1 MKTIK
6 NLLLGLT
13 VAAMM
18 PAAAEAQNCADFF
31 NSRTPA
37 PTYRYNQASKSATC
51 YSGSKYKFVLE
62 VAANVEYRVQFYAS
76 PVFNNEVQVKIVE
89 GEGNVLYDLPG
100 KIDDG
105 EAKKGTTC
113 LQDYSDPKTNKLVH
127 PYFDF
132 TSQNA
137 TRLTFMIDIKEHM
150 DYQEEP
156 VYDEWGTLI
165 EMKKKAV
172 VPEGGPEKVKGCF
185 TVYIVDK
192 PVENGGSF

>member
-31 NSRTPA
+31 SSRIPA

-51 YSGSKYKFVLE
+51 YSGSKYKFVLD
-62 VAANVEYRVQFYAS
+62 VAANVEYRVQFFAS

-89 GEGNVLYDLPG
+89 GEGNVLVDLPG
-100 KIDDG
+100 KVEDG
-105 EAKKGTTC
+105 VEVKKGNTC
-113 LQDYSDPKTNKLVH
+113 LQDYPDPKTNKNVH

-137 TRLTFMIDIKEHM
+137 TRLTFMIDIKDHI
-150 DYQEEP
+150 DYTEEP

-172 VPEGGPEKVKGCF
+172 IPEGGPEKVKGCF
-185 TVYIVDK
+185 TVYIIDK
-192 PVENGGSF
+192 PAETSSF

>member
-51 YSGSKYKFVLE
+51 YSGSEYKFVLE

-89 GEGNVLYDLPG
+89 GEGNVLVDLPG
-100 KIDDG
+100 RVDD
-105 EAKKGTTC
+105 EPKKGTTC
-113 LQDYSDPKTNKLVH
+113 LQDYMDTKTNKMVH

-137 TRLTFMIDIKEHM
+137 TRLTFMIDIKDHM
-150 DYQEEP
+150 DYTEEP

-172 VPEGGPEKVKGCF
+172 IPEGGPEKVKGCF
-185 TVYIVDK
+185 TVYIIDK
-192 PVENGGSF
+192 PAEVSSF